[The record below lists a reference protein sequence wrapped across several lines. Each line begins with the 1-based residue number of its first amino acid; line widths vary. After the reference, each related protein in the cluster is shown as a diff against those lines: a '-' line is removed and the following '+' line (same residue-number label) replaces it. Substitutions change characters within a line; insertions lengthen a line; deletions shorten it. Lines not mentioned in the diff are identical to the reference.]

1 MILRKNNL
9 FFGAVKAIFLVC
21 FMAVN
26 KILSILCMRGVF
38 LLGILGLVLYLTG
51 VFANN
56 PILLI
61 VYYVVLG
68 FTAAISL
75 CLLIR
80 KIFRLK

>member
-9 FFGAVKAIFLVC
+9 FFGAIKAIFVVC
-21 FMAVN
+21 FMAIN
-26 KILSILCMRGVF
+26 KILSLLCMQGVF
-38 LLGILGLVLYLTG
+38 LLGILGLILYLTG
-51 VFANN
+51 VFANH

-61 VYYVVLG
+61 VYYIVLAI
-68 FTAAISL
+68 TPIISL